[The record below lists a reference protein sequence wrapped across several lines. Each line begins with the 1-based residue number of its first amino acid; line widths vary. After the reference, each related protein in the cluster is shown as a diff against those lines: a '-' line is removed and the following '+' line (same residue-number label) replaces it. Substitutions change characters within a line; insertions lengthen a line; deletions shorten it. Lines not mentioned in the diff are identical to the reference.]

1 METGG
6 GHETITNH
14 IYRRHFGGGHAFNE
28 RLLRHHRFR
37 FRKGMGFERQYIYHF
52 PSPDPGVPR
61 LLGRERHLSSRRA
74 RLRPL
79 HYVFVRQGPPFTAAM
94 VRGLE
99 RVGMCFL
106 GACLSFLLLAIYLAV
121 NMQLAALFLLF
132 FLLAALLAAAALF
145 FFLLADAVDEG
156 RMLREEN
163 DLTI

>member
-1 METGG
+1 MKRLQTTFIAVTLAAAMLSTSAFFALIGSALG
-6 GHETITNH
+6 KAWVLKDSSFTIFLPL
-14 IYRRHFGGGHAFNE
+14 IPACLAFWGSSGAFLLAGLAFGLYTTFLYAKG
-28 RLLRHHRFR
+28 RL
-37 FRKGMGFERQYIYHF
+37 
-52 PSPDPGVPR
+52 
-61 LLGRERHLSSRRA
+61 
-74 RLRPL
+74 
-79 HYVFVRQGPPFTAAM
+79 FTVAM

-99 RVGMCFL
+99 RVGLCFL

-156 RMLREEN
+156 RRLREEN